1 MVFNT
6 GAALLDAIV
15 LAVVSKEEE
24 GTYGYKITQDV
35 RSVLEV
41 SESTLY
47 PVLRRL
53 QKDECLET
61 YDMAYAGRNR
71 RYYKI
76 TEKGMAQLNL
86 YRVEWKNYSTKISKL
101 FEGGD
106 LHRGTYG
113 NLRKT
118 GALQEGCHEA
128 GSKGPRGVQERNLSI
143 SDPVNTRTVFP
154 KKCEIQFLFLYIVF
168 TGRMVF
174 TS

>member
-15 LAVVSKEEE
+15 LAVVSNEKD

-61 YDMAYAGRNR
+61 YDQAFAGRNR
-71 RYYKI
+71 
-76 TEKGMAQLNL
+76 MAQLNL

-101 FEGGD
+101 FEGGIE
-106 LHRGTYG
+106 L
-113 NLRKT
+113 
-118 GALQEGCHEA
+118 
-128 GSKGPRGVQERNLSI
+128 
-143 SDPVNTRTVFP
+143 
-154 KKCEIQFLFLYIVF
+154 
-168 TGRMVF
+168 
-174 TS
+174 